1 MASAAAVRDPR
12 QRTNTPQVARAN
24 VIEDETVGENPQV
37 DDLAPKLSAQS
48 TENLLRMLE
57 CLVCKDYL
65 TTRPMHTACCGAVF
79 CKRCIVAWIRSY
91 LNCPVCRANH
101 SVSMLTPARHVQ
113 RIASELKND
122 LCPPEDNAV
131 NDAAPPA
138 QGDNQD
144 ELRNNAVHVIP
155 NDPLN
160 QVNNN
165 RGGVPIDPLDV
176 ALRIVPARDGNV
188 CQCHF
193 GLGRRGNFVF
203 YFRELNHP
211 MCIAMRQKDEVDG
224 SVVVNI
230 KTREGRLLAV
240 LERRPGCLHYVASTA
255 DGDSEIFAMDASS
268 KDAVVVLPRI
278 NEIDAVE
285 RMMRPY
291 EPRSRRDSIANQL
304 HRPDLKRVM
313 PFQERSEPAWTYDR
327 CVTWCRANGR
337 CASEM
342 ATKLLLVG
350 SRHDK
355 PLLMMAP
362 LPTKNELYIL
372 DFAYPISPLQAF
384 AIGLSALDRQ
394 RHFLQPRRE
403 MP

>member
-1 MASAAAVRDPR
+1 
-12 QRTNTPQVARAN
+12 
-24 VIEDETVGENPQV
+24 
-37 DDLAPKLSAQS
+37 
-48 TENLLRMLE
+48 
-57 CLVCKDYL
+57 
-65 TTRPMHTACCGAVF
+65 
-79 CKRCIVAWIRSY
+79 
-91 LNCPVCRANH
+91 
-101 SVSMLTPARHVQ
+101 
-113 RIASELKND
+113 
-122 LCPPEDNAV
+122 
-131 NDAAPPA
+131 
-138 QGDNQD
+138 
-144 ELRNNAVHVIP
+144 
-155 NDPLN
+155 
-160 QVNNN
+160 
-165 RGGVPIDPLDV
+165 
-176 ALRIVPARDGNV
+176 
-188 CQCHF
+188 
-193 GLGRRGNFVF
+193 
-203 YFRELNHP
+203 